1 MGKYILKRLLWMIPV
16 VLGVLLIVFFISYIT
31 PGDPVKIILGSNYTE
46 ELYAAKTQELG
57 LDKPFLSQYVQYV
70 VNLFTH
76 GSMGTS
82 YTYGHDVSQQ
92 ILSRMGITLEIG
104 LLGVLLTVIIGVP
117 IGILSATRQYS
128 LLDYSVTTLSTL
140 FAAMPNFWLALLCM
154 LLFSLKLGWLPAS
167 GFGTWKQL
175 VLPVVTNALTSV
187 AVVARMSRS
196 SMLEVIRQDYIRTAR
211 SKGLKEGAIIRR
223 HALKNSLI
231 PVLTVI
237 GMQMSMVMGGSVIIE
252 TIFSV
257 PGLGSYMMS
266 GINARDYPVIN
277 GCVIVLS
284 LSICIMNLLVDIA
297 YAYVDPRIR
306 SQYTSVK
313 KRKKAPAKAAAG
325 GETPLC
331 P

>member
-46 ELYAAKTQELG
+46 EAYITKTQELG
-57 LDKPFLSQYVQYV
+57 LDKPFLTQYVQYV
-70 VNLFTH
+70 VNMVTK

-82 YTYGHDVSQQ
+82 YTYGHSVAEQ
-92 ILSRMGITLEIG
+92 IVSRMGITLKIG
-104 LLGVLLTVIIGVP
+104 LLGVMLTVIVGVP
-117 IGILSATRQYS
+117 IGVLSATKQYS
-128 LLDYSVTTLSTL
+128 VLDYSVTTLSTL
-140 FAAMPNFWLALLCM
+140 FAAMPNFWLALLCI
-154 LLFSLKLGWLPAS
+154 LLFSLKLGWLPAT
-167 GFGTWKQL
+167 GFGSWKQL

-187 AVVARMSRS
+187 AVVARMARS

-211 SKGLKEGAIIRR
+211 AKGLREGAVIRR

-231 PVLTVI
+231 PVLTVV

-252 TIFSV
+252 TIFSI
-257 PGLGSYMMS
+257 PGLGAYMMA

-277 GCVIVLS
+277 GTVVVLS
-284 LSICIMNLLVDIA
+284 LSICLMNLLVDIA

-306 SQYTSVK
+306 SQYT
-313 KRKKAPAKAAAG
+313 RKKAKAPKTPAAVQSG
-325 GETPLC
+325 GEQA
-331 P
+331 

>member
-1 MGKYILKRLLWMIPV
+1 MARYIIKRLLWMIPV

-46 ELYAAKTQELG
+46 EMYEAKTQELG
-57 LDKPFLSQYVQYV
+57 LDKPFLVQYGRDV
-70 VNLFTH
+70 ADLVRK

-82 YTYGHDVSQQ
+82 YTYGQPVSAQ
-92 ILSRMGITLEIG
+92 IVSRIGITMEIG
-104 LLGVLLTVIIGVP
+104 LLGVLLTIIIGVP
-117 IGILSATRQYS
+117 IGVVSATKQYS
-128 LLDYSVTTLSTL
+128 VLDYSVTTLSTL
-140 FAAMPNFWLALLCM
+140 FAAMPNFWLALLCI
-154 LLFSLKLGWLPAS
+154 LLFSLKLGWLPAT

-187 AVVARMSRS
+187 AVVARMARS

-211 SKGLKEGAIIRR
+211 AKGLREGTVIRR

-252 TIFSV
+252 TIFSI
-257 PGLGSYMMS
+257 PGLGAYMMS

-277 GCVIVLS
+277 GCVLVLS
-284 LSICIMNLLVDIA
+284 LSICVMNLLVDIA

-306 SQYTSVK
+306 SQYET
-313 KRKKAPAKAAAG
+313 RKKKAGKPVPAGNGGAAQ
-325 GETPLC
+325 
-331 P
+331 

>member
-1 MGKYILKRLLWMIPV
+1 MARYIIKRLLWMIPV

-46 ELYAAKTQELG
+46 EMYEAKTQELG
-57 LDKPFLSQYVQYV
+57 LDKPFLVQYGRYV
-70 VNLFTH
+70 ADLVTK

-82 YTYGHDVSQQ
+82 YTYGPPVSAQ
-92 ILSRMGITLEIG
+92 IVSRIGITMEIG
-104 LLGVLLTVIIGVP
+104 LLGVLLTIIIGVP
-117 IGILSATRQYS
+117 IGVVSATKQYS
-128 LLDYSVTTLSTL
+128 VLDYSVTTLSTL
-140 FAAMPNFWLALLCM
+140 FAAMPNFWLALLCI
-154 LLFSLKLGWLPAS
+154 LLFSLKLGWLPAT

-187 AVVARMSRS
+187 AVVARMARS

-211 SKGLKEGAIIRR
+211 AKGLREGTVIRR

-252 TIFSV
+252 TIFSI
-257 PGLGSYMMS
+257 PGLGAYMMA

-277 GCVIVLS
+277 GCVLVLS
-284 LSICIMNLLVDIA
+284 LSICVMNLLVDIA

-306 SQYTSVK
+306 SQYET
-313 KRKKAPAKAAAG
+313 RKKKAGKPVPAGNGGAAQ
-325 GETPLC
+325 
-331 P
+331 

>member
-46 ELYAAKTQELG
+46 EAYIAKTHELG
-57 LDKPFLSQYVQYV
+57 LDKPFIVQYINYV
-70 VNLFTH
+70 VNLVTK

-82 YTYGHDVSQQ
+82 YTYGHSVAAQ
-92 ILSRMGITLEIG
+92 IWSRMGITLEIG

-117 IGILSATRQYS
+117 IGILSATKQYS
-128 LLDYSVTTLSTL
+128 VLDYSVTTLSTL
-140 FAAMPNFWLALLCM
+140 FAAMPNFWLALLCI
-154 LLFSLKLGWLPAS
+154 LLFSLKLGWLPAT

-187 AVVARMSRS
+187 AVVARMARS

-211 SKGLKEGAIIRR
+211 SKGLKEGTIIRK
-223 HALKNSLI
+223 HALNNSLI
-231 PVLTVI
+231 PVLTVV

-252 TIFSV
+252 TIFSI
-257 PGLGSYMMS
+257 PGLGAYMMA

-277 GCVIVLS
+277 GCVVILS

-306 SQYTSVK
+306 SQYTKTK
-313 KRKKAPAKAAAG
+313 KKKKAPIPAVAG
-325 GETPLC
+325 GDAA
-331 P
+331 

>member
-1 MGKYILKRLLWMIPV
+1 MGKYIVKRLLWMIPV

-46 ELYAAKTQELG
+46 ELYIAKTQELG
-57 LDKPFLSQYVQYV
+57 LDKPFLAQYVQYV
-70 VNLFTH
+70 VDLFTK

-82 YTYGHDVSQQ
+82 YTYGHSVAEQ
-92 ILSRMGITLEIG
+92 IWSRMGITLQIG

-117 IGILSATRQYS
+117 IGILSATKQYS
-128 LLDYSVTTLSTL
+128 VLDYSVTTLSTL
-140 FAAMPNFWLALLCM
+140 FAAMPNFWLALLCI
-154 LLFSLKLGWLPAS
+154 LLFSLKLGWLPAT

-187 AVVARMSRS
+187 AVVARMARS

-252 TIFSV
+252 TIFSI
-257 PGLGSYMMS
+257 PGLGAYMMA
-266 GINARDYPVIN
+266 GISARDYPVIN
-277 GCVIVLS
+277 GCVIILS

-306 SQYTSVK
+306 SQYTK
-313 KRKKAPAKAAAG
+313 KTKKKKKAPVAATNG
-325 GETPLC
+325 GDAA
-331 P
+331 

>member
-1 MGKYILKRLLWMIPV
+1 MARYIIKRLLWMIPV

-46 ELYAAKTQELG
+46 EMYEAKTQELG
-57 LDKPFLSQYVQYV
+57 LDKPFLVQYGRYV
-70 VNLFTH
+70 ADLVTK

-82 YTYGHDVSQQ
+82 YTYGQPVSAQ
-92 ILSRMGITLEIG
+92 IVSRIGITMEIG
-104 LLGVLLTVIIGVP
+104 LLGVLLTIIIGVP
-117 IGILSATRQYS
+117 IGVVSATKQYS
-128 LLDYSVTTLSTL
+128 VLDYSVTTLSTL
-140 FAAMPNFWLALLCM
+140 FAAMPNFWLALLCI
-154 LLFSLKLGWLPAS
+154 LLFSLKLGWLPAT

-187 AVVARMSRS
+187 AVVARMARS

-211 SKGLKEGAIIRR
+211 AKGLREGTVIRR

-252 TIFSV
+252 TIFSI
-257 PGLGSYMMS
+257 PGLGAYMMA

-277 GCVIVLS
+277 GCVLVLS
-284 LSICIMNLLVDIA
+284 LSICVMNLLVDIA

-306 SQYTSVK
+306 SQYET
-313 KRKKAPAKAAAG
+313 RKKKAGKPVPAGNGGAAQ
-325 GETPLC
+325 
-331 P
+331 

>member
-1 MGKYILKRLLWMIPV
+1 MIPV
-16 VLGVLLIVFFISYIT
+16 VLGVLFIVFLISYIT

-46 ELYAAKTQELG
+46 EAYLAKQQELG
-57 LDKPFLSQYVQYV
+57 LDKPFLVQYVQYV
-70 VNLFTH
+70 VNMVTK

-82 YTYGHDVSQQ
+82 YSYGHSVSEQ

-117 IGILSATRQYS
+117 IGVMSATKQYS
-128 LLDYSVTTLSTL
+128 PLDYAVTTLSTL
-140 FAAMPNFWLALLCM
+140 LAAMPNFWLAMLAI
-154 LLFSLKLGWLPAS
+154 LLFSLKLGWLPAT
-167 GFGTWKQL
+167 GYGTIKQL
-175 VLPVVTNALTSV
+175 VLPVLTNALTSV

-211 SKGLKEGAIIRR
+211 AKGLKEGVIITR
-223 HALKNSLI
+223 HALKNALI

-252 TIFSV
+252 TIFSI
-257 PGLGSYMMS
+257 PGLGAYMMA

-277 GCVIVLS
+277 GCVVVLS

-306 SQYTSVK
+306 AQYVGGK
-313 KRKKAPAKAAAG
+313 KKKKKPAAAVQG
-325 GETPLC
+325 GETA
-331 P
+331 

>member
-1 MGKYILKRLLWMIPV
+1 MARYIIKRLLWMIPV

-46 ELYAAKTQELG
+46 EMYEAKTQELG
-57 LDKPFLSQYVQYV
+57 LDKPFLVQYGRYV
-70 VNLFTH
+70 ADLVTK

-82 YTYGHDVSQQ
+82 YTYGRPVSAQ
-92 ILSRMGITLEIG
+92 IVSRIGITMEIG
-104 LLGVLLTVIIGVP
+104 LLGVLLTIIIGVP
-117 IGILSATRQYS
+117 IGVVSATKQYS
-128 LLDYSVTTLSTL
+128 VLDYSVTTLSTL
-140 FAAMPNFWLALLCM
+140 FAAMPNFWLALLCI
-154 LLFSLKLGWLPAS
+154 LLFSLKLGWLPAT

-187 AVVARMSRS
+187 AVVARMARS

-211 SKGLKEGAIIRR
+211 AKGLREGTVIRR

-252 TIFSV
+252 TIFSI
-257 PGLGSYMMS
+257 PGLGAYMMA

-277 GCVIVLS
+277 GCVLVLS
-284 LSICIMNLLVDIA
+284 LSICVMNLLVDIA

-306 SQYTSVK
+306 SQYET
-313 KRKKAPAKAAAG
+313 RKKKAGKPVPAGNGGAAQ
-325 GETPLC
+325 
-331 P
+331 